1 MTERI
6 NNFPLLPKFLRIKPC
21 FYQNVEEEI
30 PAPHR
35 QLVRRVYN
43 LWMLYSVTLCVNVV
57 SCIAWWAGGGSA
69 GNFGLSLLWLLLF
82 SPCSYTCWFR
92 PLYKAFRAD
101 SSFNFM
107 AFFFIFFLQCV
118 FALIQTVGISGW
130 GACGWI
136 ATVLFFSY
144 NVGSAVVMLF
154 SALLFTLVTVLMGL
168 VLIRVSP
175 TCAHTHTPEKC
186 TSTRK
191 HTHKPEKIHHRF
203 DNSHCRQGKRMNFH
217 DCMTGWFVCSAF
229 IRFMGCTVAG
239 GAALSV
245 HRKSG
250 PLDSGRAPL

>member
-1 MTERI
+1 MTERV

-69 GNFGLSLLWLLLF
+69 ANFGLSLLWLLLF

-118 FALIQTVGISGW
+118 FTLIQTVGISGW

-168 VLIRVSP
+168 VLIRVHGMYRGGGGSFERAQEEWTTGLWKSAP
-175 TCAHTHTPEKC
+175 VREAGLNAINETGPSLPQYPAVP
-186 TSTRK
+186 SY
-191 HTHKPEKIHHRF
+191 P
-203 DNSHCRQGKRMNFH
+203 DN
-217 DCMTGWFVCSAF
+217 
-229 IRFMGCTVAG
+229 
-239 GAALSV
+239 
-245 HRKSG
+245 G
-250 PLDSGRAPL
+250 PW

>member
-1 MTERI
+1 RV
-6 NNFPLLPKFLRIKPC
+6 NNFPPLPQFLRIKPC

-43 LWMLYSVTLCVNVV
+43 LWMS
-57 SCIAWWAGGGSA
+57 WWAGGGSGA
-69 GNFGLSLLWLLLF
+69 NFGLSLLWLVLF

-118 FALIQTVGISGW
+118 LALIQTVGISGW
-130 GACGWI
+130 GAC
-136 ATVLFFSY
+136 Y

-168 VLIRVSP
+168 VLIRV
-175 TCAHTHTPEKC
+175 
-186 TSTRK
+186 
-191 HTHKPEKIHHRF
+191 HRLYRGGGGSF
-203 DNSHCRQGKRMNFH
+203 ERAQEEWTTGLWKSAPVREAGFNAVTETGPSLPQYPAAVPSYPDNGS
-217 DCMTGWFVCSAF
+217 W
-229 IRFMGCTVAG
+229 
-239 GAALSV
+239 
-245 HRKSG
+245 
-250 PLDSGRAPL
+250 

>member
-1 MTERI
+1 MTEQV

-69 GNFGLSLLWLLLF
+69 ANFGLSLLWLLLF

-168 VLIRVSP
+168 VLIRVHGMYRGGGGSFERAQEEWTTGLWKSAP
-175 TCAHTHTPEKC
+175 VREAGFNAINETGPSLPQYPAVP
-186 TSTRK
+186 SY
-191 HTHKPEKIHHRF
+191 P
-203 DNSHCRQGKRMNFH
+203 DN
-217 DCMTGWFVCSAF
+217 
-229 IRFMGCTVAG
+229 
-239 GAALSV
+239 
-245 HRKSG
+245 G
-250 PLDSGRAPL
+250 PW

>member
-1 MTERI
+1 MTERV

-69 GNFGLSLLWLLLF
+69 ANFGLSLLWLLLF

-168 VLIRVSP
+168 VLIRVHGMYRGGGGSFERAQEEWTTGLWKSAP
-175 TCAHTHTPEKC
+175 VREAGFNAINETGPSLPQYPAVP
-186 TSTRK
+186 SY
-191 HTHKPEKIHHRF
+191 P
-203 DNSHCRQGKRMNFH
+203 DN
-217 DCMTGWFVCSAF
+217 
-229 IRFMGCTVAG
+229 
-239 GAALSV
+239 
-245 HRKSG
+245 G
-250 PLDSGRAPL
+250 P